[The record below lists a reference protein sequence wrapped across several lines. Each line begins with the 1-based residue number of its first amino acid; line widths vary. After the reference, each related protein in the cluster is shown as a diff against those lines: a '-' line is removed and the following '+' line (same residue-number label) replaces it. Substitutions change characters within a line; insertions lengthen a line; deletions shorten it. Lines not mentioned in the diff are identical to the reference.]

1 MSLDNATVA
10 KIARLARLR
19 IDEAALAPM
28 AKELNGILDFVAQ
41 LDQVD
46 VAGVAPM
53 TSTVAMKMRWRP
65 DIVTDGGNAELVVK
79 NAPNGESGFFTVP
92 KVIE

>member
-41 LDQVD
+41 LEQVD
-46 VAGVAPM
+46 VTGVAPM
-53 TSTVAMKMRWRP
+53 TSTVAMKLRWRA
-65 DIVTDGGNAELVVK
+65 DEVTDGGNAEKVTQ
-79 NAPNGESGFFTVP
+79 NAPNAESGFFTVP

>member
-28 AKELNGILDFVAQ
+28 AKELNAILDFVAQ

-46 VAGVAPM
+46 VAGVEPM
-53 TSTVAMKMRWRP
+53 TSTVAMKLRWRA
-65 DIVTDGGNAELVVK
+65 DDVTDGGKPDLVMK
-79 NAPNGESGFFTVP
+79 NAPHPESGFFTVP